1 MKTLEVELG
10 DGRLFQIQV
19 PQEAG
24 PEEIGAHI
32 EQLKIRTEKPTD
44 PTEGMSGA
52 ELFLAGI
59 GRGMTN
65 VGRQIGNIFGAVSD
79 EELAERRELEAPLMQ
94 TGAGRVGS
102 FTGEL
107 ATTVPLAGGAVGL
120 ASRGVGAML
129 PAARTAMASRPI
141 LSGAGTG
148 AAEGA
153 IEGAILAGPDQRLSG
168 ALGGAAG
175 GTVGGAALPFLAS
188 GFRRPDQGAQ
198 VLREMGVELTP
209 GQMVPGGAWNQIEEA
224 ATSWP
229 VIGSAVR
236 QARDRPQVQF
246 AQSMINQGRPPGTT
260 PVAAGDPEDML
271 SAVYAKYQPAYDQF
285 KGINAPLDV
294 TDRLEDNFLNAAF
307 DPTEAVD
314 KGIRDNVFDYLTGK
328 LSGLEGRRVMTD
340 DLLKIRSDLRKQIS
354 KKKRQEQWDQADL
367 LEKAEQGM
375 SGIIN
380 DALPADKRALMPQV
394 DAQYGK
400 YKIAEDALYRAGD
413 RGMPTPFQWQQAVRK
428 AEANRGAYAR
438 GGGRLRVPVS
448 AAREAF
454 QTVSPATGQRLATL
468 GALGGIGAGMVGMND
483 PMAALYVGMPLGL
496 LAGSRAGRQ
505 FSVGASPW
513 QPAARRVMENTAL
526 PAALIRGMLPVYSQ
540 GE

>member
-1 MKTLEVELG
+1 MKTLEVELEN
-10 DGRLFQIQV
+10 GRRYQIQV

-24 PEEIGAHI
+24 AEEIDAHI
-32 EQLKIRTEKPTD
+32 EQLKVQTAEPTD
-44 PTEGMSGA
+44 PTQGMSTYDK
-52 ELFLAGI
+52 FMAGM
-59 GRGMTN
+59 GRGMVN
-65 VGRQIGNIFGAVSD
+65 VARQLGNITGFVSD
-79 EELAERRELEAPLMQ
+79 EEMAEAREVDRPLMR

-102 FTGEL
+102 FAGEL

-120 ASRGVGAML
+120 GARAAGAAL
-129 PAARTAMASRPI
+129 PAARTAMAARPI
-141 LSGAGTG
+141 GAGAARG
-148 AAEGA
+148 LAEGA
-153 IEGAILAGPDQRLSG
+153 IEGAILAGPEARTQGAIGG
-168 ALGGAAG
+168 ALGGS
-175 GTVGGAALPFLAS
+175 VGGAAIPFATR
-188 GFRRPDQGAQ
+188 GFRKPDEGSA
-198 VLREMGVELTP
+198 VLRNMGVELTP

-229 VIGSAVR
+229 VIGAAVT
-236 QARDRPQVQF
+236 QARQRPQMQF
-246 AQSMINQGRPPGTT
+246 AQAMIQQGRPPGAA

-285 KGINAPLDV
+285 KGITAPSDV